1 MNGTTGITGS
11 LERLGRRLRIALVL
25 IGLAPVLLLGILLQ
39 WPAIK
44 LGLGYRRHLP
54 RLFHRCVCW
63 FLGVRIRQLGSAA
76 KLRPM
81 LVVSN
86 HVSWLDISVIGS
98 TMPLCFIAKS
108 EVETWPVIGLLARL
122 QRSIFVVRNRR
133 TDTKAVNGRIAAR
146 LAEGDPIVLFGE
158 GTTGD
163 GNRVLPFRSALI
175 GAARESL
182 ATSASTRTAVQPL
195 AITYVRRN
203 GLPLGR
209 TERPGIAWYG
219 AMDLAPHLADLIC
232 AGPIDVVLSWGE
244 ASVVEATSDR
254 KALVGALENDIR
266 RMSIIARTGREP
278 LAAGLSSNR

>member
-1 MNGTTGITGS
+1 VNGVIGF
-11 LERLGRRLRIALVL
+11 LERLGRRLRITMVLVC
-25 IGLAPVLLLGILLQ
+25 LAPVLLLGIVLQ
-39 WPAIK
+39 LPAIK

-54 RLFHRCVCW
+54 MLFHRCVCW
-63 FLGVRIRQLGSAA
+63 LLGVRVHQRGSAA
-76 KLRPM
+76 MLRPM

-98 TMPLCFIAKS
+98 VMPLCFIAKS

-133 TDTKAVNGRIAAR
+133 AETKVVNGRIAAR

-182 ATSASTRTAVQPL
+182 AVSASDRMAVQPL

-219 AMDLAPHLADLIC
+219 AMELAPHLADLIC

-244 ASVVEATSDR
+244 VVLVEETSNR
-254 KALVGALENDIR
+254 KALVCALESDIR